1 MATDPQ
7 IPDFNPDEVRAGLR
21 LAMQVGLPVNAPDQP
36 KFYFPVVTTG
46 DGAHS
51 LDQAGVPFDP
61 AYRPVRSVPATKQ
74 VPCAVEYKD
83 TAGVMSGW
91 GNTVPATIIVSL
103 LDLDYAQVKG
113 FAYVVVGGTKYTY
126 RSTEIPKGLV
136 SVGIYKCHC
145 TTDDEA

>member
-1 MATDPQ
+1 MASDPQ

-36 KFYFPVVTTG
+36 KFYFPITTTG

-61 AYRPVRSVPATKQ
+61 AYRPARSVPVTKQ

-83 TAGVMSGW
+83 TSGVMAGW
-91 GNTVPATIIVSL
+91 GNTVPASIIITL
-103 LDLDYAQVKG
+103 LDLDYAKVKG
-113 FAYVVVGGTKYTY
+113 FAYILVGWTRYTNA
-126 RSTEIPKGLV
+126 STELPMPPARV
-136 SVGIYKCHC
+136 SIY
-145 TTDDEA
+145 TLP